1 MSLTVVFGPHKNPR
15 IDGLSDAQR
24 LHWILEFTRRDLDAV
39 ASDELRAIG
48 DDLRHAAAPWW
59 VHEAP
64 YPCPNGEDPD
74 MSAAQLCALQQE
86 IRECIH
92 AVMDDPMDMR
102 ELTMIHRG
110 YAPPRGWV
118 LPEGPTRLVCLRA
131 HRDDP
136 HGLVM
141 AVSDTHNDRTA
152 IMMGVAYLLST
163 CGDRL
168 CTCQVCGTRFLRQYR
183 QEYCT
188 VRCSNKVRNRR
199 RLDRKA
205 EQKKSQRHDATRAP
219 DTASLTT
226 A

>member
-1 MSLTVVFGPHKNPR
+1 MTVTIACGPHKNPR
-15 IDGLSDAQR
+15 IDGLSDAQC
-24 LHWILEFTRRDLDAV
+24 LHWILEFIRRDLDAV
-39 ASDELRAIG
+39 PSNELRTLG

-64 YPCPNGEDPD
+64 YPCPQEKDSD

-92 AVMDDPMDMR
+92 VVMDDPIDMV
-102 ELTMIHRG
+102 EMTMIHRG
-110 YAPPRGWV
+110 HAPPRGWV
-118 LPEGPTRLVCLRA
+118 LPEGATRLVRLRFGNN
-131 HRDDP
+131 P
-136 HGLVM
+136 HGRVV
-141 AVSDTHNDRTA
+141 AVSDTSNDRTA
-152 IMMGVAYLLST
+152 IMMGVAHLLCTYS
-163 CGDRL
+163 DRI

-205 EQKKSQRHDATRAP
+205 ERKKSQRHDATRVP